1 MPFISKGCFELQS
14 REFGIMPLG
23 DFVIGIVENGQ
34 APSALAMK
42 TQTKQCNTLLGI
54 IRYIF

>member
-1 MPFISKGCFELQS
+1 MH
-14 REFGIMPLG
+14 LG

-42 TQTKQCNTLLGI
+42 TQTKECNTLIGI
-54 IRYIF
+54 IRYIFSRSCDALGFPFLYGFHV